1 MFGIGMPE
9 LIVILIIALLIFGPN
24 KLPELAKSIGKA
36 FADFKKAAD
45 DIKDSIEKE
54 VTRLEDEG
62 KKSEA
67 VKGGSWETEKGRS
80 GEAGKEVEKISD
92 DRKQ

>member
-45 DIKDSIEKE
+45 DVKDSIEQEIAKIDREDKRMEAEKE
-54 VTRLEDEG
+54 KNG
-62 KKSEA
+62 EA
-67 VKGGSWETEKGRS
+67 EKETEK
-80 GEAGKEVEKISD
+80 EK
-92 DRKQ
+92 R

>member
-9 LIVILIIALLIFGPN
+9 LIIILIIALLIFGPN

-36 FADFKKAAD
+36 FANFKKAAD

-54 VTRLEDEG
+54 VTKIEHEE

-67 VKGGSWETEKGRS
+67 VKKISGETEKGRN
-80 GEAGKEVEKISD
+80 GESEKETVIK
-92 DRKQ
+92 

>member
-36 FADFKKAAD
+36 FANFKKAAD

-54 VTRLEDEG
+54 VTKIEREE

-67 VKGGSWETEKGRS
+67 GKVKSGETEKGRN
-80 GEAGKEVEKISD
+80 GESEKEAVK
-92 DRKQ
+92 

>member
-36 FADFKKAAD
+36 FANFKKAAD

-54 VTRLEDEG
+54 VAKIEHEE

-67 VKGGSWETEKGRS
+67 VKKISGETEKGKN
-80 GEAGKEVEKISD
+80 GESEKEAVIK
-92 DRKQ
+92 

>member
-9 LIVILIIALLIFGPN
+9 LIIILIIALLIFGPN

-36 FADFKKAAD
+36 FANFKKAAD

-54 VTRLEDEG
+54 VTKIEHEG
-62 KKSEA
+62 KKE
-67 VKGGSWETEKGRS
+67 RS
-80 GEAGKEVEKISD
+80 GKEDKRGNGEREKRRIGEGNCN
-92 DRKQ
+92 

>member
-9 LIVILIIALLIFGPN
+9 LIIILIIALLIFGPN

-36 FADFKKAAD
+36 FANFKKAAD

-54 VTRLEDEG
+54 VTKIEHEE

-67 VKGGSWETEKGRS
+67 VKKISGETEKGRN
-80 GEAGKEVEKISD
+80 GESEKEAVIK
-92 DRKQ
+92 

>member
-36 FADFKKAAD
+36 FANFKKAAD

-54 VTRLEDEG
+54 VTKIEHEE

-67 VKGGSWETEKGRS
+67 VKKISGETEKGRN
-80 GEAGKEVEKISD
+80 GESEKEAVIK
-92 DRKQ
+92 